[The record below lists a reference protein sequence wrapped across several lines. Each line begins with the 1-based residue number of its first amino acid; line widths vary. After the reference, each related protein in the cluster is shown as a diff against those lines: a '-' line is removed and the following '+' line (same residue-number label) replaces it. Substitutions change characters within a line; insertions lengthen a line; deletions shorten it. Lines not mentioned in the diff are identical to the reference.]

1 MTKHAVLTRTTMIVS
16 LFASLFGLGSCT
28 KHVTQ
33 VVDQGFSAIYTIE
46 PSGQNGWQ
54 IDNIT
59 GDPNATD
66 PALKPLNEY
75 AVVLNVPEV
84 DDQIVA
90 NGAVMVYLSFDN
102 GTTYDELPAVEKGVS
117 YNTLH
122 WKNSVY
128 IGFSSVDGQPVQTLP
143 NGNIIAKIVIL
154 DATPLD

>member
-1 MTKHAVLTRTTMIVS
+1 MTKHTVLTRTTMIVG
-16 LFASLFGLGSCT
+16 LFVSLFGLGSCT

-46 PSGQNGWQ
+46 PSGTKGWQ
-54 IDNIT
+54 IDNVT

-66 PALKPLNEY
+66 PSLKPLNEY
-75 AVVLNVPEV
+75 AVVLNMQAV

-102 GTTYDELPAVEKGVS
+102 GATYDELPAVEKGVS

-143 NGNIIAKIVIL
+143 NGNILAKVVIL